1 MTVSEGSAGKGR
13 VGTVLGRKWR
23 IEERLG
29 AGSSATVYRA
39 EHWNNG
45 RKVAVKVLHSDAA
58 RSAESRGRFLREG
71 RLANS
76 VDHEGVVGVIDDGET
91 DDGCPFIIMEL
102 VEGKSLEELR
112 RASPNGR
119 LPLREA
125 VNACVDVLDVLAVAH
140 EAGVVHRD
148 IKPRNVLVTNEGQLK
163 LVDFGIAGAV
173 ESASLDATR
182 TGAGLGTPL
191 YMAPEQLTG
200 DRPIDA
206 RADLWGVGAMLY
218 VLLSGEFPFAEFH
231 AIEYLRAARSRP
243 PRLDELVPGV
253 PAAITNA
260 VDRAL
265 VYEPAER
272 WSSAREMAEAL
283 EAAVA
288 SKDGKPSPFV
298 EHTEQMVTLL
308 RGVKPSPIPAKG
320 ETVPMAAPLGT
331 APMAPPI
338 AGTAPMMPPAP
349 IPRAWVPTTTSER
362 RKEEVTMRRRF
373 VVAVVGGAL
382 AAVVI
387 VLVLWV
393 ASSGL
398 AH

>member
-1 MTVSEGSAGKGR
+1 MTVSESSAAKGR

-45 RKVAVKVLHSDAA
+45 RKVAVKVLHPDAA

-76 VDHEGVVGVIDDGET
+76 IDHEGVVGVIDDGET

-112 RASPNGR
+112 RACPDGR

-125 VNACVDVLDVLAVAH
+125 LNACVDVLDVLAVAH
-140 EAGVVHRD
+140 AAGVVHRD

-163 LVDFGIAGAV
+163 LVDFGIAGAA
-173 ESASLDATR
+173 ESESSVATR

-206 RADLWGVGAMLY
+206 RADVWGVGAMLY
-218 VLLSGEFPFAEFH
+218 VLLSGQFPFAH
-231 AIEYLRAARSRP
+231 YLPLEYLEAARSAP
-243 PRLDELVPGV
+243 PRLDTVVPGV
-253 PAAITNA
+253 PAALA
-260 VDRAL
+260 DVVERAL
-265 VYEPAER
+265 VFEPAER
-272 WSSAREMAEAL
+272 WSGARVMAEAL
-283 EAAVA
+283 EAVVVPGP
-288 SKDGKPSPFV
+288 DGKPAPSFAD
-298 EHTEQMVTLL
+298 HTEQMVTLL
-308 RGVKPSPIPAKG
+308 RANKPAPGNAKG
-320 ETVPMAAPLGT
+320 GTVPM
-331 APMAPPI
+331 PMVVPAS
-338 AGTAPMMPPAP
+338 TAPMMAPLP
-349 IPRAWVPTTTSER
+349 IPRAAVPTVTSEH
-362 RKEEVTMRRRF
+362 RKHELTTRRF

-387 VLVLWV
+387 VAVLWF
-393 ASSGL
+393 ASTGL
-398 AH
+398 LAR